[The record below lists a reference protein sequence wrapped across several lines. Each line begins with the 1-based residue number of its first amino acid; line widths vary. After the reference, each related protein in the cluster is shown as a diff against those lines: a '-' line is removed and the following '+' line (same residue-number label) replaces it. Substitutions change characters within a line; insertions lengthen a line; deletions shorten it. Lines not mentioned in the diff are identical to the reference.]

1 MKKTLSILLSIIM
14 LVCSFAPHMAF
25 ANESTVTNEMCKA
38 SYWKA
43 KTIVD
48 ADKVLL
54 DFEGIAKVN
63 QDAIDGAGTK
73 VFDITKMAETYN
85 ANSKRDSLVKELQYD
100 NTDKY
105 RYRDIW
111 VDGVKI
117 NNEEYFNNVAKAFK
131 ETCYTGEVHNTE
143 YAVCSQYA
151 ELISYP
157 VEGFM
162 GWSENDT
169 DDEKVLCGVLVNEPV
184 VIRQK
189 CENNGKLYY
198 YCQTTNCS
206 GWIDAEY
213 LALCKDKTEWLDAW
227 QVKLDAKNFI
237 VLTQDKLTLEPSDRT
252 PQVANTKVTIGSILK
267 LVPENEIPR
276 NIGERGTWHNYVV
289 YFPVRNED
297 GTYKKDIA
305 LIAEH
310 YNVSVG
316 FLPLTQSNLLDVA
329 FACLGNRYGWAG
341 MLESFDCS
349 MYTRTIYRCL
359 GFELP
364 RNTSWQPMVPH
375 IKIDI
380 STMTDDEK
388 EAFIETLPAG
398 ALLYFTGHTM
408 MYIGSE
414 DGKNYVISATGSLS
428 DSQGEWDVRS
438 MYSVIINPLTARRA
452 SQNTWLHDMH
462 SVVLPMGMT
471 SVEDCTITA
480 TNAKTSVKLGEK
492 ELIEGLNYTV
502 KAENGKV
509 TFEGVNN
516 FNGSKTVTISTPK
529 ALTLSK
535 ASYVYDGNAKKPT
548 VIVKDNLG
556 KTIAKSN
563 YTVAYSNNTK
573 VGTATVTVTFK
584 NDYKGTL
591 KKTFKIN
598 PKNTS
603 GLTLAAISKGFT
615 TKWNKHTVQTTGYQ
629 IQYATDKN
637 FTKNVKTTTVKSN
650 KTVSKKV
657 TGLKSKTTYY
667 VRIRTYKEISETK
680 YVSSWSGYK
689 TVKTK

>member
-1 MKKTLSILLSIIM
+1 MKKTLSILLSIMM
-14 LVCSFAPHMAF
+14 LVCSLAPQMAF

-38 SYWKA
+38 SYWKE
-43 KTIVD
+43 KTIVN

-54 DFEGIAKVN
+54 DFDGIAKVN
-63 QDAIDGAGTK
+63 QDAIDGSGTK
-73 VFDITKMAETYN
+73 VFDITKLAETYN
-85 ANSKRDSLVKELQYD
+85 ADSRRNSLVKELQYD
-100 NTDKY
+100 SNDYY
-105 RYRDIW
+105 RTRNIW

-117 NNEEYFNNVAKAFK
+117 NNEEYFNNLAEAFK
-131 ETCYTGEVHNTE
+131 ESCYTGEVQNTQ
-143 YAVCSQYA
+143 YAVCSKYA

-162 GWSENDT
+162 GWSVNDT

-189 CENNGKLYY
+189 CVNDGKLYY

-213 LALCKDKTEWLDAW
+213 LALCKDKAEWLDAW
-227 QVKLDAKNFI
+227 QVGLDAKDFI

-267 LVPENEIPR
+267 LVPENEIPK
-276 NIGERGTWHNYVV
+276 NIGERGTWHNHVV

-305 LIAEH
+305 LIAQH
-310 YNVSVG
+310 YKVSVG

-349 MYTRTIYRCL
+349 MYTRTIYRCF

-364 RNTSWQPMVPH
+364 RNTSWQPLVPN

-380 STMTDDEK
+380 STMTDEQK

-398 ALLYFTGHTM
+398 ALLYFNGHTM

-414 DGKNYVISATGSLS
+414 NGKNYVISATGSLS
-428 DSQGEWDVRS
+428 DSQGEWEVRS
-438 MYSVIINPLTARRA
+438 MYSVIINPLTARRG

-462 SVVLPMGMT
+462 TVVLPMGMT
-471 SVEDCTITA
+471 GIEACTLKA
-480 TNAKTSVKLGEK
+480 TNAKLSVKLGNK
-492 ELIEGLNYTV
+492 ELINGLNYTV
-502 KAENGKV
+502 KTENGKA
-509 TFEGVNN
+509 TFEGINN
-516 FNGSKTVTISTPK
+516 LKNTKTVTISTPK
-529 ALTLSK
+529 TVTLSTT
-535 ASYVYDGNAKKPT
+535 AYTYDGKAKKPAVT
-548 VIVKDNLG
+548 VKDNLG

-563 YTVAYSNNTK
+563 YTVSYSSNIK
-573 VGTATVTVTFK
+573 VGTATAIVSFK

-603 GLTLAAISKGFT
+603 GLTLTASSKSFVA
-615 TKWNKHTVQTTGYQ
+615 KWKKQATQTTGYQ
-629 IQYATDKN
+629 IQYATN
-637 FTKNVKTTTVKSN
+637 MSFTKNVKTATVKDI
-650 KTVSKKV
+650 KTVNKKV

-667 VRIRTYKEISETK
+667 VRIRTYKTTSGK
-680 YVSSWSGYK
+680 NYYSAWSGYK

>member
-1 MKKTLSILLSIIM
+1 MKKTLSIILSIIM
-14 LVCSFAPHMAF
+14 LVCSFAPQMAF

-54 DFEGIAKVN
+54 DFDGITKVN

-117 NNEEYFNNVAKAFK
+117 NNEEYFNNVAEAFK
-131 ETCYTGEVHNTE
+131 ATCYTGEVQNTE

-162 GWSENDT
+162 GWNENDT

-189 CENNGKLYY
+189 CVNNGKLYY

-213 LALCKDKTEWLDAW
+213 LALCKDKAEWLDAW
-227 QVKLDAKNFI
+227 QVKLDAKDFI

-289 YFPVRNED
+289 YFPVRNAD

-349 MYTRTIYRCL
+349 MYTRTIYRCF

-364 RNTSWQPMVPH
+364 RNTSWQPMVPN

-380 STMTDDEK
+380 STMTDEQK

-414 DGKNYVISATGSLS
+414 NGKNYVISATGSLS

-438 MYSVIINPLTARRA
+438 MYSVIINPLTARRG
-452 SQNTWLHDMH
+452 SKNTWLHDMH
-462 SVVLPMGMT
+462 SVVLPMSMT
-471 SVEDCTITA
+471 SIEDCTITA
-480 TNAKTSVKLGEK
+480 TNAKLSVKLGEK
-492 ELIEGLNYTV
+492 ELIDGLNYTV
-502 KAENGKV
+502 KTENDKAI
-509 TFEGVNN
+509 FEGVNN
-516 FNGSKTVTISTPK
+516 FNGSKAVTISTPK
-529 ALTLSK
+529 TLTLSK

-548 VIVKDNLG
+548 VTVKDNLG
-556 KTIAKSN
+556 KTISKSN

-584 NDYKGTL
+584 NNYKGSL

-603 GLTLAAISKGFT
+603 ISKLTATKGGFKATIKKYT
-615 TKWNKHTVQTTGYQ
+615 TQTTGYQ
-629 IQYATDKN
+629 IRYSTKSNMSGAKTVTVAKN
-637 FTKNVKTTTVKSN
+637 TTTKKSVTNLTKGKKYYVQIRTFKTVNGTKYYSAWSKN
-650 KTVSKKV
+650 KTVTTKK
-657 TGLKSKTTYY
+657 
-667 VRIRTYKEISETK
+667 
-680 YVSSWSGYK
+680 
-689 TVKTK
+689 